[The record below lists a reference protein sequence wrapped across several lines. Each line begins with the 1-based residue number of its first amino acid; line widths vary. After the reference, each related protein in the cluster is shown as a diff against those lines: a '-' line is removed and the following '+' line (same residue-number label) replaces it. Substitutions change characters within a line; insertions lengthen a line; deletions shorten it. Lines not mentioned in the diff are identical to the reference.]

1 MSEIKEFIEESQ
13 VIQLQIEGNGL
24 ILGSAPSIPVATVDE
39 DEMVLCLSK
48 LVIKVKKSEISSV
61 LKENRRMILETK
73 NKMKIILKK

>member
-1 MSEIKEFIEESQ
+1 MSEIKKFIEESQ

-24 ILGSAPSIPVATVDE
+24 TLGSAPSIPVATVDE